1 MPTRCTSAST
11 NPSLAASIATH
22 LVVANLESR
31 RVVDDP
37 AAVRISSE
45 FRFGGNSGATP
56 APTVRRERAC

>member
-1 MPTRCTSAST
+1 MIALRTKEVST
-11 NPSLAASIATH
+11 GDDAP
-22 LVVANLESR
+22 VPRFANLESR

-56 APTVRRERAC
+56 APTVRRGRAC